1 MELKFVNK
9 LAIIRELIEL
19 KAAAQ
24 PAGGDGFYAA
34 LDKSA
39 KLLEGERENDL

>member
-1 MELKFVNK
+1 MAD
-9 LAIIRELIEL
+9 LAERLLEIC
-19 KAAAQ
+19 
-24 PAGGDGFYAA
+24 A